1 MNAFTRS
8 WKITQLTFRVINQDR
23 ELIWF
28 ALLSFIFSTLFAVAM
43 IVPSVVPTIMA
54 EGISQD
60 SLQVFQ

>member
-28 ALLSFIFSTLFAVAM
+28 ALLAFIFSTLFTVAM
-43 IVPSVVPTIMA
+43 VVPSVLPTLME

-60 SLQVFQ
+60 SL